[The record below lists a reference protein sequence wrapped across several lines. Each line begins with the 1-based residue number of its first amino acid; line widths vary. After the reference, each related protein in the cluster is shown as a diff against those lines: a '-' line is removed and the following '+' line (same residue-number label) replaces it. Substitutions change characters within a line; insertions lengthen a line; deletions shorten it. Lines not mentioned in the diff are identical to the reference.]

1 MVKLKKQK
9 KKQILNICAD
19 ISKFPKRYGEDE
31 SRNVKAV
38 RFCAKADTT
47 DFAPIKITR
56 QPRFSRKLK
65 CVNMATCRPLRVFLK
80 HFYFSAVKLLL
91 LVHSDKA
98 HHLFLNM
105 KCKRVTARAVSG
117 VLCSSQ
123 QMQSNFLTCDT

>member
-1 MVKLKKQK
+1 MVKLKI

-19 ISKFPKRYGEDE
+19 IFKFPKRYGEKE

-65 CVNMATCRPLRVFLK
+65 CVNMAFIANVSPTEGIFET
-80 HFYFSAVKLLL
+80 LLL
-91 LVHSDKA
+91 
-98 HHLFLNM
+98 
-105 KCKRVTARAVSG
+105 
-117 VLCSSQ
+117 
-123 QMQSNFLTCDT
+123 